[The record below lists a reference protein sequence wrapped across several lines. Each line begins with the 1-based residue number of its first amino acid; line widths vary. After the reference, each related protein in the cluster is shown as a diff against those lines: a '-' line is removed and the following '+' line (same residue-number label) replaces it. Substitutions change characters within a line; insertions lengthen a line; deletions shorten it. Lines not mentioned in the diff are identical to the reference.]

1 MTFVA
6 TGDEEKLFRRIE
18 ENIGTT
24 TEALPGEKSISI
36 TTIMC
41 CLVAFKKKKK

>member
-6 TGDEEKLFRRIE
+6 RGDEEKLFRRIK
-18 ENIGTT
+18 ENIGTS
-24 TEALPGEKSISI
+24 TEALPGEKFISI
-36 TTIMC
+36 TTMC

>member
-6 TGDEEKLFRRIE
+6 RGDEEKLFKRIE
-18 ENIGTT
+18 ENIGTK

-36 TTIMC
+36 TTMC
-41 CLVAFKKKKK
+41 CLIAFKKSGK

>member
-18 ENIGTT
+18 ENIGTA

-36 TTIMC
+36 TTMR

>member
-6 TGDEEKLFRRIE
+6 RGDEEKLFRRIE
-18 ENIGTT
+18 ENIGTS
-24 TEALPGEKSISI
+24 TEALPGEKFISI
-36 TTIMC
+36 TTMC

>member
-6 TGDEEKLFRRIE
+6 RGDEEKLFRRIE
-18 ENIGTT
+18 ENIGTST
-24 TEALPGEKSISI
+24 GALPGEKFISI
-36 TTIMC
+36 TTMC

>member
-18 ENIGTT
+18 ENIGTST
-24 TEALPGEKSISI
+24 GALPGEKSISI
-36 TTIMC
+36 TTMC
-41 CLVAFKKKKK
+41 CLIAFKKSGK